1 MKFIEFSSQFL
12 GCVVDNH
19 PESKS
24 PVKNVTLMSLANAMN
39 ECRTPVRGT
48 VMKDN

>member
-1 MKFIEFSSQFL
+1 MRRRFARVSFL

-24 PVKNVTLMSLANAMN
+24 PVKNVTPMSLAN
-39 ECRTPVRGT
+39 E
-48 VMKDN
+48 